1 MYGKLDRGNNFGG
14 IQMTTELEKLVQ
26 MIQTSHRMVFFGGA
40 GISTASGI
48 PDFRSSTGLYQTE
61 SKEAYPAEV
70 MLSHSFFMQHT
81 EEFYR
86 FYREK
91 MLFPKA
97 KPNAAHQALAELEKR
112 GKLAAVV
119 TQNIDGLHQMAGS
132 QKVYEIHGS
141 VHRNYCQS
149 CRAFYDLSYILK
161 TQSIPYC
168 EKCGDIVKPDVVLY
182 EEALDDQTVKK
193 AIDAIQNADLLI
205 IGGTSLVVYPAASFI
220 HYFTGNSIVLMNK
233 GQTAMD
239 QQADIVIRD
248 SIDKAF
254 EQIMQKL

>member
-14 IQMTTELEKLVQ
+14 IQMTSELEKLVQ

-161 TQSIPYC
+161 
-168 EKCGDIVKPDVVLY
+168 KPDVVLY